1 MLPNEQ
7 HPQRQGADSVWP
19 PTMFHTR
26 SADRSTPVPQ
36 AVQPSSNH
44 VQRLM
49 GIYTEIMR
57 GPGQWVNPDEF
68 IQWEFENLSP
78 DDLVMIGHIYL
89 ALAQWK
95 PNEPKETQGGTR
107 VTPDG
112 AGDSGDE
119 FPGCNS
125 VTEFPET
132 PKMPY
137 LAHVGGV

>member
-1 MLPNEQ
+1 MNQQQQP
-7 HPQRQGADSVWP
+7 WP
-19 PTMFHTR
+19 PAMFHT
-26 SADRSTPVPQ
+26 RSTPVPQ

-44 VQRLM
+44 VQRLINLY
-49 GIYTEIMR
+49 GEIL
-57 GPGQWVNPDEF
+57 GDKHCNPDEE

-78 DDLVMIGHIYL
+78 DDLAMIGHVYL

-95 PNEPKETQGGTR
+95 PNEPKETPGVTRGNQG
-107 VTPDG
+107 G
-112 AGDSGDE
+112 AGDSGAE

-137 LAHVGGV
+137 LAPIGKV

>member
-19 PTMFHTR
+19 PTMFHPR
-26 SADRSTPVPQ
+26 STGRSTPVPQ
-36 AVQPSSNH
+36 AVQPSTNH
-44 VQRLM
+44 VQRLINLY
-49 GIYTEIMR
+49 GEIL
-57 GPGQWVNPDEF
+57 GDKHCNPDEE
-68 IQWEFENLSP
+68 IQWVLDNFSA

-95 PNEPKETQGGTR
+95 PNEPKETPGVTR

-112 AGDSGDE
+112 AGDSGAE

-137 LAHVGGV
+137 LAPIGRGN

>member
-1 MLPNEQ
+1 MVPTN
-7 HPQRQGADSVWP
+7 ADNSQPGGDVVWP
-19 PTMFHTR
+19 PKMFHTR

-44 VQRLM
+44 VQRLINLY
-49 GIYTEIMR
+49 GEIL
-57 GPGQWVNPDEF
+57 GDKHCNPDEE
-68 IQWEFENLSP
+68 IQWVFDNFSA
-78 DDLVMIGHIYL
+78 DDLVMIGHISL

-95 PNEPKETQGGTR
+95 PTELTETPGVTR

-137 LAHVGGV
+137 LAPIGRGN